1 MSDVTIWTRTLEANL
16 GLLDRMLDGVDREGS
31 LRPLVPGGSHLNWL
45 VGHLAVSRDA
55 MLRAAAADPLAD
67 ARIGELYGYGTDAPG
82 RDAAVELT
90 ELTDLLR
97 RQGERLAE
105 RLPVLDDGALAAPSG
120 MGDTDVDRYLEFM
133 VWHETYHLGQAVL
146 YRRALG
152 LDSPIG

>member
-1 MSDVTIWTRTLEANL
+1 MSDVATWARTLDANL
-16 GLLDRMLDGVDREGS
+16 GLLERMLDGVDRQGS

-45 VGHLAVSRDA
+45 AGHLAVSRDA
-55 MLRAAAADPLAD
+55 MLRAAGAEGLGAARVD
-67 ARIGELYGYGTDAPG
+67 ALYRRGANAPG
-82 RDAAVELT
+82 DDAALELS

-120 MGDTDVDRYLEFM
+120 MKDADVGRYLEFM